1 MKKYILFLFLS
12 FGFAFALSAAE
23 QGASPVGNAWIK
35 AFSANDLEAVVA
47 LYAPDAHVFPPDEVE
62 AVGTEA
68 IRANFAGMMNSFT
81 VKEAKM
87 VDAHYEIVGNLCFS
101 WGRFTIT
108 LVPKAGGEPVTM
120 EGRFS
125 DVSRKI
131 NGKWLYIVDHA
142 SMNPPPP
149 PAQTQPANQ

>member
-1 MKKYILFLFLS
+1 MKYVLILFFI
-12 FGFAFALSAAE
+12 FGFTALSAADPGMGE
-23 QGASPVGNAWIK
+23 VGKAWLK
-35 AFSANDLEAVVA
+35 AFTANDLEGVVA

-62 AVGTEA
+62 AVGTA
-68 IRANFAGMMNSFT
+68 QIRANYTALLNNFT
-81 VKEAKM
+81 VKEAKIL
-87 VDAHYEIVGNLCFS
+87 DAHHKNVGDLS
-101 WGRFTIT
+101 YAWGRFSIT

-125 DVSRKI
+125 DVSQKI

-149 PAQTQPANQ
+149 QAQTQPTGD

>member
-1 MKKYILFLFLS
+1 MKKYIIVLFLT
-12 FGFAFALSAAE
+12 FGFAFTLSAAY
-23 QGASPVGNAWIK
+23 GASPIGEAWVK
-35 AFSANDLEAVVA
+35 AFAANDLEGVLA

-68 IRANFAGMMNSFT
+68 IRANYAGMMNTFT

-87 VDAHYEIVGNLCFS
+87 LDAHHQIVGDLCYS
-101 WGRFTIT
+101 WGRFSVT

-125 DVSRKI
+125 DVARKTK
-131 NGKWLYIVDHA
+131 GKWLYIVDHA
-142 SMNPPPP
+142 SVNPVP

>member
-1 MKKYILFLFLS
+1 MKKYLFVLVVV
-12 FGFAFALSAAE
+12 FGFAFTLCAAQ
-23 QGASPVGNAWIK
+23 QGASPVGEAWVK
-35 AFSANDLEAVVA
+35 AFSANDLEGVMA

-68 IRANFAGMMNSFT
+68 IRANYSGMMNNFT

-87 VDAHYEIVGNLCFS
+87 LDAHYEIVGNLCYS
-101 WGRFTIT
+101 WGRFSVT

-125 DVSRKI
+125 DVSRKTK
-131 NGKWLYIVDHA
+131 GKWLYIVDHA
-142 SMNPPPP
+142 SVNPTPPQ
-149 PAQTQPANQ
+149 AQTQPANQ